1 MPAAIHTTVDR
12 LDKPSAYYLGRVR
25 TSLNSTMSCSRLI
38 NIVICQNKKRKY
50 GRDRDDDDVG
60 RQKTPEEPE
69 DPLKDAATLYVGN
82 LYVKALCPSCWEDSL
97 ADAMQVILHY

>member
-1 MPAAIHTTVDR
+1 MRTTWEG
-12 LDKPSAYYLGRVR
+12 YGHIYLHDVLYK
-25 TSLNSTMSCSRLI
+25 TNLKLL
-38 NIVICQNKKRKY
+38 ICQNKKRKY

-82 LYVKALCPSCWEDSL
+82 LYAKALRLSPQDL
-97 ADAMQVILHY
+97 A

>member
-1 MPAAIHTTVDR
+1 MRTTWEGYEHTYLHNIIHET
-12 LDKPSAYYLGRVR
+12 
-25 TSLNSTMSCSRLI
+25 NLI
-38 NIVICQNKKRKY
+38 LLICQNKKRKY

-82 LYVKALCPSCWEDSL
+82 LYAKALPPYRSK
-97 ADAMQVILHY
+97 I